1 MNSLCLSRAAAALDD
16 PIVLD
21 WAVHYYSDLPPHSER
36 RAQLAAEWF
45 PGAALERWIEA
56 GDFDTLSI
64 LLRELPEAHWSALAT
79 TMAARWNEWPSR
91 MASASAKILAR
102 VAPDLA
108 TQAFD
113 QYLESP
119 PPWSIDRVVA
129 ILDSLDRALE
139 QASELSARNNFE
151 AFHQGLELIH
161 TQILGCLERHGVAKI
176 AARGEEFDPEK
187 HQALMQVETPG
198 MESNR
203 VVDEY
208 ESGYTLHG
216 RLLRPSKV
224 SVSKN
229 VSRDTE
235 GQ

>member
-1 MNSLCLSRAAAALDD
+1 MKTKKETVEKKIKIETGEKVQAEEQETPFCPDDVSALKNELSAREKESKENYDRYLRAAAELDN
-16 PIVLD
+16 
-21 WAVHYYSDLPPHSER
+21 YR
-36 RAQLAAEWF
+36 KR
-45 PGAALERWIEA
+45 
-56 GDFDTLSI
+56 
-64 LLRELPEAHWSALAT
+64 
-79 TMAARWNEWPSR
+79 AARDREDSIKYGNE
-91 MASASAKILAR
+91 KLIKDIL
-102 VAPDLA
+102 P
-108 TQAFD
+108 
-113 QYLESP
+113 
-119 PPWSIDRVVA
+119 

-176 AARGEEFDPEK
+176 AAKGEEFDPER
-187 HQALMQVETPG
+187 HQALMQVETPEV
-198 MESNR
+198 ESNR
-203 VVDEY
+203 VIDEY

-229 VSRDTE
+229 VARDSE